1 MLQKK
6 CKYQDKGG
14 LGTFEIQSCLH
25 LRCQNSSPCRGA
37 SRGTGPRI
45 MQGQEGA
52 RPSLP
57 WQACPL
63 GAALHSI
70 PPPPATARPAH
81 PVSEL
86 LQKDATARRLWKAR
100 ILATSEAG
108 ILRARPNSRLFS
120 SPSLPLMCVPHG
132 LEGQVR
138 GKRREVD
145 RKCSIQPHP
154 SLDEASQATG
164 PGWGVAGGREEN
176 KRSPLAEY
184 CHLSVTK
191 VNLQPFR
198 TQ

>member
-1 MLQKK
+1 MLRRNASIRTRE
-6 CKYQDKGG
+6 GWG
-14 LGTFEIQSCLH
+14 LLKFRVVFTLGVRIHLHVEALLGEPVPESCRARRELG
-25 LRCQNSSPCRGA
+25 LLFLGRPARWVLPFTASP
-37 SRGTGPRI
+37 
-45 MQGQEGA
+45 
-52 RPSLP
+52 L
-57 WQACPL
+57 
-63 GAALHSI
+63 
-70 PPPPATARPAH
+70 PPPLHGQPIQCL
-81 PVSEL
+81 SCS
-86 LQKDATARRLWKAR
+86 RRMPLR
-100 ILATSEAG
+100 GGSGRHVILATSEAG

-120 SPSLPLMCVPHG
+120 SPSLPLMYVPHG